1 LQSTGDWNWSKEQ
14 IGPPHIAMHDLDY
27 IRIENACF
35 DYEKT
40 EALNRAAS
48 AFQTDDMV
56 RKENALVVTHSD
68 QTDKH
73 LPRL

>member
-1 LQSTGDWNWSKEQ
+1 
-14 IGPPHIAMHDLDY
+14 MHDLDY

-56 RKENALVVTHSD
+56 RKT
-68 QTDKH
+68 
-73 LPRL
+73 RLL